1 MVDFNKAVI
10 AHGKWKDRLQD
21 FANGTG
27 GSLDPDVVG
36 RDDRCEFGTWLHGD
50 GATAKNM
57 PSYAAVGSSHAT
69 FHRHAAEIVRRIKAG
84 NIEEVKGMLA
94 DPTSAYA
101 RASRDVILTMS
112 RLKREVEG

>member
-1 MVDFNKAVI
+1 VVDFNKAVI

-50 GATAKNM
+50 GATTKNM
-57 PSYAAVGSSHAT
+57 PSYAAVVSSHAT

-84 NIEEVKGMLA
+84 SIEEVKGMLA
-94 DPTSAYA
+94 DPNSAYA
-101 RASRDVILTMS
+101 RASREVILTMS